1 LPVPVSRPTESRAV
15 AAFLTAA
22 ASEPSGL
29 VMEGEAGIGKTTLWL
44 SAVQEARE
52 RGFRVLSATPAPAE
66 SVLAYGSAADL
77 LTDVDPTVWGD
88 LPSPQRGALD
98 RVLLRADGAPTD
110 QRTVAAGFL
119 SVVNALADES
129 PLLLAIDDLQ
139 WLDVSSKN
147 VVAYIARRVSGR
159 VGVLGCVRTD
169 HDGGDVTSWLHMPR
183 PDAMTRIA
191 VSPFK
196 LGGLHRV
203 VSERLGRSLP
213 RPAMVRICEVS
224 GGNPLYALELARATS
239 DPTAKFEAR
248 LPQTLAGLVRAR
260 IGDLDADVQELL
272 LAAACVAA
280 PTVRIV
286 GNVTNIDDERVVEL
300 LAQAEGKG
308 AVTIE
313 GDRLRFAH
321 PLLAWGVYTNATA
334 AQRRSMH
341 RRLAEAS
348 PWPPP
353 PVTHGHFSHLMRPP
367 RWPKSAEHP
376 RPRPSCST

>member
-1 LPVPVSRPTESRAV
+1 
-15 AAFLTAA
+15 
-22 ASEPSGL
+22 
-29 VMEGEAGIGKTTLWL
+29 M
-44 SAVQEARE
+44 QEARE

-77 LTDVDPTVWGD
+77 LADVDPTVWGD

-110 QRTVAAGFL
+110 PRTVAAGFL

-147 VVAYIARRVSGR
+147 VVAYVARRLSGR

-169 HDGGDVTSWLHMPR
+169 HDRGDVTSWLHMPR
-183 PDAMTRIA
+183 PDAMARIA

-213 RPAMVRICEVS
+213 RPTMVRICEIS

-239 DPTAKFEAR
+239 DPTATVRVAIASN
-248 LPQTLAGLVRAR
+248 AGR
-260 IGDLDADVQELL
+260 IGAGQ
-272 LAAACVAA
+272 
-280 PTVRIV
+280 
-286 GNVTNIDDERVVEL
+286 N
-300 LAQAEGKG
+300 
-308 AVTIE
+308 
-313 GDRLRFAH
+313 
-321 PLLAWGVYTNATA
+321 
-334 AQRRSMH
+334 RR
-341 RRLAEAS
+341 
-348 PWPPP
+348 P
-353 PVTHGHFSHLMRPP
+353 
-367 RWPKSAEHP
+367 
-376 RPRPSCST
+376 